1 MNNSLVNL
9 VNALA
14 LERRQDCRKFKV
26 FYLYLN
32 HIF

>member
-14 LERRQDCRKFKV
+14 LERRQDCRKFIDLK
-26 FYLYLN
+26 FSIY
-32 HIF
+32 I